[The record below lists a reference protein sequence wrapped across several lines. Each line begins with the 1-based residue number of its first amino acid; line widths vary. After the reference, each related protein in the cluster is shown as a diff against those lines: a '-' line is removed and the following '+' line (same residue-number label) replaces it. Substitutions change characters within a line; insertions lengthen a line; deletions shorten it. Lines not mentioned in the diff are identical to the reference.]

1 MEQVVLVDDKDEV
14 LGTMEKLEAH
24 EKGMLHRAFSVM
36 VFNSKGELMLQKR
49 AAHKYHSGGLWTNTC
64 CSHPRPNES
73 TEIAAR
79 RRLLEEM
86 GIDASPEFKYK
97 FIYRAELDRN
107 LIEYEYDHVFTAV
120 FDGAPELN
128 TDEAE
133 DWRFVPISKLRQD
146 IAENPSNYT
155 EWFKIIMD
163 KYAQI

>member
-49 AAHKYHSGGLWTNTC
+49 AAHKYHSGGLWSNTC
-64 CSHPRPNES
+64 CSHPRPN
-73 TEIAAR
+73 
-79 RRLLEEM
+79 
-86 GIDASPEFKYK
+86 
-97 FIYRAELDRN
+97 
-107 LIEYEYDHVFTAV
+107 DHVFTAV